1 MKMMECKNKVYTVG
15 FIDPDKVNIKALTTK
30 PNDTEKNILRF
41 LKKQHYC
48 DHILFPYN
56 FKCGSCSIVHI
67 NFCLIDVK
75 CNL

>member
-1 MKMMECKNKVYTVG
+1 MKMLEGKRRVSSAG

-30 PNDTEKNILRF
+30 PKDTEKNILRF

-56 FKCGSCSIVHI
+56 FK
-67 NFCLIDVK
+67 
-75 CNL
+75 